1 MGVCWWLRYK
11 YMDTPQV
18 IQTTVRLPED
28 LHEIAKIQAIKR
40 KITLNDLFVLAIQ
53 ASLNSQDK

>member
-1 MGVCWWLRYK
+1 
-11 YMDTPQV
+11 MDTPRV

-40 KITLNDLFVLAIQ
+40 KITLNDLFVLAIKDCVNVQ
-53 ASLNSQDK
+53 VK